1 MAEALTRPWA
11 VRRSNGGPRPH
22 IHFAKLPGG
31 RGQGEA
37 MRTGLIGVAA
47 VGCAILGMA
56 GCGTTT
62 QGSSAPTAPPA
73 AASTPKPAV
82 TVDPLGLT
90 ALGAL
95 KTVWTAGH
103 QVDPN
108 QPNKYLPLPPGGGGT
123 WFGVNFAK
131 GPGNRVYSYEF
142 DASRAMPAS
151 AMQADIRQ
159 QLPPDAVILGEKVNN
174 AHPQAGKQCDVIVYQ
189 SALLGRADITDPD
202 IGSTDTQGY
211 AVALFVSS
219 GTSNGSYDANQVDT
233 ALVNLVGPGGS
244 S

>member
-1 MAEALTRPWA
+1 
-11 VRRSNGGPRPH
+11 
-22 IHFAKLPGG
+22 
-31 RGQGEA
+31 

-47 VGCAILGMA
+47 VGCAILEMA

-62 QGSSAPTAPPA
+62 QGSSAPTAPPT

-123 WFGVNFAK
+123 WFPVNFAK

-174 AHPQAGKQCDVIVYQ
+174 AHPQASRQCDVIVYQ

-233 ALVNLVGPGGS
+233 ALVNLGS
-244 S
+244 GLSDLTTSC

>member
-1 MAEALTRPWA
+1 

-22 IHFAKLPGG
+22 INFAKLPGG

-62 QGSSAPTAPPA
+62 QGTSAPPAPPA
-73 AASTPKPAV
+73 AASIPKPAV

-95 KTVWTAGH
+95 KTVWTARH
-103 QVDPN
+103 QVDPS
-108 QPNKYLPLPPGGGGT
+108 QPGIYVPLPPGGSET
-123 WFGVNFAK
+123 WGGVNFAK

-174 AHPQAGKQCDVIVYQ
+174 AHPQASRQCDVIVYQ
-189 SALLGRADITDPD
+189 SPLLGRADITDPD
-202 IGSTDTQGY
+202 IGTTADTQGY

-233 ALVNLVGPGGS
+233 ALVNLGS
-244 S
+244 GLSDLTTSC

>member
-1 MAEALTRPWA
+1 
-11 VRRSNGGPRPH
+11 
-22 IHFAKLPGG
+22 
-31 RGQGEA
+31 

-62 QGSSAPTAPPA
+62 QGSSAPTAPPT

-174 AHPQAGKQCDVIVYQ
+174 AHPQESKQCDVIVYR

-233 ALVNLVGPGGS
+233 ALVNLGS
-244 S
+244 GLSDLTTSC

>member
-1 MAEALTRPWA
+1 
-11 VRRSNGGPRPH
+11 
-22 IHFAKLPGG
+22 
-31 RGQGEA
+31 

-47 VGCAILGMA
+47 VGCAIFGMA

-62 QGSSAPTAPPA
+62 QGSSAPPPPPA

-103 QVDPN
+103 QVDRN

-131 GPGNRVYSYEF
+131 GTGNRVYSYEF

-159 QLPPDAVILGEKVNN
+159 QLPLDAVILGEKVNN
-174 AHPQAGKQCDVIVYQ
+174 AHPQLGRQCDVIVYQ
-189 SALLGRADITDPD
+189 SALLGRADIIDPD
-202 IGSTDTQGY
+202 IGTTADIHGY

-233 ALVNLVGPGGS
+233 ALVNLGS
-244 S
+244 GLSDLTTSC